1 MAVWPCLPSAPS
13 QRRSSR
19 YHFAI
24 RARNLKLRCFDWLR
38 LRNHLR
44 CSPRNMLAVAVAVA
58 AELEA
63 VTAVPAVVVGARAAV
78 GPPAAVG
85 PKAVGAPKAG
95 VALPEAV
102 VVTRRPAVVEP
113 LAGQAEPQL
122 GAIRTYTI
130 RTLNPGQSFLNFHP
144 VRTTTNKFC
153 INSLTEPAG
162 LSSSTPMTC
171 WAASTGSL
179 KIKTSII
186 FSVTSPELQKREAAT
201 P

>member
-24 RARNLKLRCFDWLR
+24 RARNLKLHCFDWLR

-44 CSPRNMLAVAVAVA
+44 CFPRNMLAVAVA

-78 GPPAAVG
+78 GAPAAVA
-85 PKAVGAPKAG
+85 PKAV

>member
-24 RARNLKLRCFDWLR
+24 RACNPKLHSFDWLR

-44 CSPRNMLAVAVAVA
+44 CFPRNMRAVAVA

-63 VTAVPAVVVGARAAV
+63 VTAVPAVVVGA
-78 GPPAAVG
+78 PAAAA
-85 PKAVGAPKAG
+85 PKAVGAPAAVAPKAV
-95 VALPEAV
+95 VALPEPV

-153 INSLTEPAG
+153 INSLTEPAV